1 MPVKRKKKKSA
12 PPKPKWG
19 SQAYREAHQT
29 EWERIG
35 EAERVRLEGREPQS
49 REEADRVAEAMNLIL
64 SSGSGKGR
72 KPENRMLKLI
82 REVSRLARLKR
93 TIPSYL
99 NLTNDYFGPFTASEE
114 RLAKRESVKKT
125 IQYYR
130 CNKAKQD
137 LLEKRIEELLT
148 L

>member
-12 PPKPKWG
+12 PPKPRWG
-19 SQAYREAHQT
+19 SQAYREAHQR

-35 EAERVRLEGREPQS
+35 EAERVRLEGREPQT
-49 REEADRVAEAMNLIL
+49 REEADRVAEAINLI
-64 SSGSGKGR
+64 SGSGRGR
-72 KPENRMLKLI
+72 KPEDRMLELI
-82 REVSRLARLKR
+82 REVSHLARLKKP
-93 TIPSYL
+93 IPSYL
-99 NLTNDYFGPFTASEE
+99 KLTDTYFGPFTSHKD

-130 CNKAKQD
+130 FNRAKQD

-148 L
+148 F